1 MSIYE
6 SYSVPDTF
14 LCLDLAGHDLSA
26 KLVDHPKVI
35 KLDHETSRT
44 GPLMKMAI
52 PTPPV
57 PGRRRSRRNWWELC
71 TGNALVDKMIEPDYF
86 TEIQA
91 AITMR
96 LMVLAMFYVQ
106 GKRSVPQ

>member
-1 MSIYE
+1 
-6 SYSVPDTF
+6 
-14 LCLDLAGHDLSA
+14 
-26 KLVDHPKVI
+26 
-35 KLDHETSRT
+35 
-44 GPLMKMAI
+44 
-52 PTPPV
+52 
-57 PGRRRSRRNWWELC
+57 
-71 TGNALVDKMIEPDYF
+71 MIEPDYF